1 MVDKRRRF
9 EQGTSI
15 RSQSEKTNNKL
26 YISGINCEPETAYEE
41 FTAVKR
47 SYAKADGIE
56 AYHGYLSFKE
66 QNITPELTMKIGT
79 EFAQEVWGKRFQV
92 LVTVHTDTE
101 HPHCHFVINS
111 VSFVDGKKL
120 WGEEKAW
127 FKFKQT
133 ADRLCEKYGLYYNPK
148 LVRGKSSSYHY
159 NREKKGEPTRYLLA
173 REAMEKALLQCTNTA
188 DLRYTLA
195 KLGYELT
202 MNDRRKYWTITP
214 KGSKKPIRL
223 VKLSADYTPE
233 GIRHRLVNNRYDR
246 PPRIDYR
253 HYRPK
258 QYKLPT
264 CGDRILQR
272 TSVIYR
278 IYLYYAFRLGVIHS
292 YRRPDP
298 AKLHWIFKDELAYLD
313 RLSEEVRLMGREKIS
328 TDVELLAYK
337 HKLEDRIQTFTDE
350 RSDLRKHSRR
360 KISADE
366 LKETKDK
373 ITHITINLRK
383 LRHELKLCEHIAERS
398 KVMEQGLRLSLT
410 TSKRQG
416 RRTRAEDMNDKF
428 KTKGDGF

>member
-1 MVDKRRRF
+1 MAVSKLW
-9 EQGTSI
+9 SI
-15 RSQSEKTNNKL
+15 NEDGLSRVLQYAANPKKTNNKL

-173 REAMEKALLQCTNTA
+173 REAMEKALLQCTNTP

-398 KVMEQGLRLSLT
+398 KVMEQGLETVLNDEQ
-410 TSKRQG
+410 K
-416 RRTRAEDMNDKF
+416 TRAKNKSRGYER
-428 KTKGDGF
+428 

>member
-1 MVDKRRRF
+1 MAVSKLW
-9 EQGTSI
+9 SI
-15 RSQSEKTNNKL
+15 NEDGLSRVLQYAANPKKTNNKL

-120 WGEEKAW
+120 WGKEKAW

-337 HKLEDRIQTFTDE
+337 HKLEDRIQTFSDE

-398 KVMEQGLRLSLT
+398 KVMEQGLETVLNDEQ
-410 TSKRQG
+410 K
-416 RRTRAEDMNDKF
+416 TRAKNKSRGYER
-428 KTKGDGF
+428 

>member
-1 MVDKRRRF
+1 MAVSKLW
-9 EQGTSI
+9 SI
-15 RSQSEKTNNKL
+15 NEDGLSRVLQYAANPKKTNNKL

-398 KVMEQGLRLSLT
+398 KVMEQGLETVL
-410 TSKRQG
+410 
-416 RRTRAEDMNDKF
+416 NDEQ
-428 KTKGDGF
+428 KTMAKNKSRGYER

>member
-1 MVDKRRRF
+1 MAVSKLWLINEGGLSMVLQYAANPK
-9 EQGTSI
+9 
-15 RSQSEKTNNKL
+15 KTNNKL
-26 YISGINCEPETAYEE
+26 YVNGINCEPETAYEE
-41 FTAVKR
+41 FTAVKH
-47 SYAKADGIE
+47 SYAKTGGIE

-66 QNITPELTMKIGT
+66 QDITPELSLKIGT

-120 WGEEKAW
+120 WGKEKAW

-133 ADRLCEKYGLYYNPK
+133 ADRLCEKY
-148 LVRGKSSSYHY
+148 
-159 NREKKGEPTRYLLA
+159 GEPTRYLLA

-214 KGSKKPIRL
+214 KGCKKPIRL

-253 HYRPK
+253 DNRPK
-258 QYKLPT
+258 QYNLPT

-272 TSVIYR
+272 TSGIYR

-298 AKLHWIFKDELAYLD
+298 AKLHWIFKEELAYLD

-337 HKLEDRIQTFTDE
+337 HKLEDRIQTFSDE

-398 KVMEQGLRLSLT
+398 KVMEQGLETVLNDEQ
-410 TSKRQG
+410 K
-416 RRTRAEDMNDKF
+416 TRAKNKSRGYER
-428 KTKGDGF
+428 

>member
-1 MVDKRRRF
+1 MAVSKLW
-9 EQGTSI
+9 SI
-15 RSQSEKTNNKL
+15 NEDGLSRVLQYAANPKKTNNKL

-373 ITHITINLRK
+373 ITRITINLRK

-398 KVMEQGLRLSLT
+398 KVMEQGLETVLNDEQ
-410 TSKRQG
+410 K
-416 RRTRAEDMNDKF
+416 TRAKNKSRGYER
-428 KTKGDGF
+428 

>member
-1 MVDKRRRF
+1 MAVSKLW
-9 EQGTSI
+9 SI
-15 RSQSEKTNNKL
+15 NEGGLSRVLQYAANPKKTNNKL
-26 YISGINCEPETAYEE
+26 YVIGINCEPETAYEE

-47 SYAKADGIE
+47 SYAKTGGVE

-66 QNITPELTMKIGT
+66 QDITPELSLKIGT

-92 LVTVHTDTE
+92 LVTVHNDTN

-111 VSFVDGKKL
+111 VSFVDGKRL

-148 LVRGKSSSYHY
+148 PIRGRSSSFHY

-173 REAMEKALLQCTNTA
+173 REAMEKALSQCTNTA

-202 MNDRRKYWTITP
+202 MNDKRKYWTITS
-214 KGSKKPIRL
+214 KGYKKPMRL
-223 VKLSADYTPE
+223 VKLNADYTPE
-233 GIRHRLVNNRYDR
+233 GIRRRLVNNRYDR
-246 PPRIDYR
+246 PPRIDFR
-253 HYRPK
+253 QYRPK
-258 QYKLPT
+258 QYNLPT

-272 TSVIYR
+272 TSGIYR

-298 AKLHWIFKDELAYLD
+298 AKLHWIFKEELAYLD
-313 RLSEEVRLMGREKIS
+313 RLSEEVRMMGREKIT

-337 HKLEDRIQTFTDE
+337 QKLEDRIQTFTDE
-350 RSDLRKHSRR
+350 RADLRKHSRR

-366 LKETKDK
+366 LNETKDK
-373 ITHITINLRK
+373 ISHITINLRK

-398 KVMEQGLRLSLT
+398 KVMEQGLETVLNDERNS
-410 TSKRQG
+410 
-416 RRTRAEDMNDKF
+416 RAKNKSRGYER
-428 KTKGDGF
+428 

>member
-1 MVDKRRRF
+1 MAVSKLW
-9 EQGTSI
+9 SI
-15 RSQSEKTNNKL
+15 NEDGLSRVLQYAANPKKTNNKL

-120 WGEEKAW
+120 LGEEKAW

-398 KVMEQGLRLSLT
+398 KVMEQGLETVLNDEQ
-410 TSKRQG
+410 K
-416 RRTRAEDMNDKF
+416 TRAKNKSRGYER
-428 KTKGDGF
+428 

>member
-1 MVDKRRRF
+1 MAVSKLW
-9 EQGTSI
+9 SI
-15 RSQSEKTNNKL
+15 NEDGLSRVLQYAANPKKTNNKL

-298 AKLHWIFKDELAYLD
+298 AKLHWIFKEELAYLD

-398 KVMEQGLRLSLT
+398 KVMEQGLETVLNDEQ
-410 TSKRQG
+410 K
-416 RRTRAEDMNDKF
+416 TRAKNKSRGYER
-428 KTKGDGF
+428 

>member
-1 MVDKRRRF
+1 MAVSKLW
-9 EQGTSI
+9 SI
-15 RSQSEKTNNKL
+15 NEGGLSSVLQYAANSKKTNNKL
-26 YISGINCEPETAYEE
+26 YISGINYEPETAYEE

-127 FKFKQT
+127 FKFEQT

-148 LVRGKSSSYHY
+148 PVRGRGSSYHY

-272 TSVIYR
+272 TSGIYR

-292 YRRPDP
+292 YRRPDS
-298 AKLHWIFKDELAYLD
+298 AKLHWIFKEELAYLD
-313 RLSEEVRLMGREKIS
+313 RLSEKVRLMSREKIS
-328 TDVELLAYK
+328 TDVELFAYK
-337 HKLEDRIQTFTDE
+337 HKLEDKIQTFTDE
-350 RSDLRKHSRR
+350 RADLRKYARR

-366 LKETKDK
+366 IKETKDK
-373 ITHITINLRK
+373 IMHITINLRK
-383 LRHELKLCEHIAERS
+383 LLHELKLCEHIAERS
-398 KVMEQGLRLSLT
+398 KVMEQGLETVLNDEQ
-410 TSKRQG
+410 K
-416 RRTRAEDMNDKF
+416 TRAKNKSRGYER
-428 KTKGDGF
+428 

>member
-1 MVDKRRRF
+1 MAVSKLW
-9 EQGTSI
+9 SI
-15 RSQSEKTNNKL
+15 NEDGLSRVLQYAANPKKTNNKL

-66 QNITPELTMKIGT
+66 HNITPELTMKIGT

-398 KVMEQGLRLSLT
+398 KVMEQGLETVLNDEQ
-410 TSKRQG
+410 K
-416 RRTRAEDMNDKF
+416 TRAKNKSRGYER
-428 KTKGDGF
+428 

>member
-1 MVDKRRRF
+1 MAVSKLW
-9 EQGTSI
+9 SI
-15 RSQSEKTNNKL
+15 NEDGLSRVLQHAANPKKTNNKL

-398 KVMEQGLRLSLT
+398 KVMEQGLETVLNDEQ
-410 TSKRQG
+410 K
-416 RRTRAEDMNDKF
+416 TRAKNKSRGYER
-428 KTKGDGF
+428 

>member
-1 MVDKRRRF
+1 MAVSKLW
-9 EQGTSI
+9 SI
-15 RSQSEKTNNKL
+15 NEDGLSRVLQYAANPKKTNNKL

-246 PPRIDYR
+246 PPRIEYR

-398 KVMEQGLRLSLT
+398 KVMEQGLETVLNDEQ
-410 TSKRQG
+410 K
-416 RRTRAEDMNDKF
+416 TRAKNKSRGYER
-428 KTKGDGF
+428 

>member
-1 MVDKRRRF
+1 MAVSKLW
-9 EQGTSI
+9 SI
-15 RSQSEKTNNKL
+15 NEDGLSRVLQYAANPKKTNNKL

-313 RLSEEVRLMGREKIS
+313 RLSEEVRLMDREKIS

-398 KVMEQGLRLSLT
+398 KVMEQGLETVLNDEQ
-410 TSKRQG
+410 K
-416 RRTRAEDMNDKF
+416 TRAKNKSRGYER
-428 KTKGDGF
+428 

>member
-1 MVDKRRRF
+1 MAVSKLW
-9 EQGTSI
+9 SI
-15 RSQSEKTNNKL
+15 NEDGLIRVLQYAANPKKTNNKL

-398 KVMEQGLRLSLT
+398 KVMEQGLETVLNDEQ
-410 TSKRQG
+410 K
-416 RRTRAEDMNDKF
+416 TRAKNKSRGYER
-428 KTKGDGF
+428 

>member
-1 MVDKRRRF
+1 MAVSKLW
-9 EQGTSI
+9 SI
-15 RSQSEKTNNKL
+15 NEDGLSRVLQYAANPKKTNNKL

-328 TDVELLAYK
+328 TDVDLLAYK

-398 KVMEQGLRLSLT
+398 KVMEQGLETVLNDEQ
-410 TSKRQG
+410 K
-416 RRTRAEDMNDKF
+416 TRAKNKSRGYER
-428 KTKGDGF
+428 

>member
-1 MVDKRRRF
+1 MAVSKLW
-9 EQGTSI
+9 SI
-15 RSQSEKTNNKL
+15 NEDGLSRVLQYAANPKKTNNKL

-298 AKLHWIFKDELAYLD
+298 AKLHWIFKEELAYLD

-337 HKLEDRIQTFTDE
+337 HKLEDRIQTFSDE

-398 KVMEQGLRLSLT
+398 KVMEQGLETVLNDEQ
-410 TSKRQG
+410 K
-416 RRTRAEDMNDKF
+416 TRAKNKSRGYER
-428 KTKGDGF
+428 

>member
-1 MVDKRRRF
+1 MAVSKLW
-9 EQGTSI
+9 SI
-15 RSQSEKTNNKL
+15 NEDGLSRVLQYAANPKKTNNKL

-56 AYHGYLSFKE
+56 AYHGYHSFKE

-398 KVMEQGLRLSLT
+398 KVMEQGLETVLNDEQ
-410 TSKRQG
+410 K
-416 RRTRAEDMNDKF
+416 TRAKNKSRGYER
-428 KTKGDGF
+428 

>member
-1 MVDKRRRF
+1 MAVSKLW
-9 EQGTSI
+9 SI
-15 RSQSEKTNNKL
+15 NEGGLSRVLQYAANPKKTNNKL
-26 YISGINCEPETAYEE
+26 YVSGINCEPETAYEE

-47 SYAKADGIE
+47 SYAKAGGIE

-66 QNITPELTMKIGT
+66 QDITPELSLKIGT

-92 LVTVHTDTE
+92 LVTVHTDTN

-111 VSFVDGKKL
+111 VSFVDGKRL

-148 LVRGKSSSYHY
+148 PVRGRSSSYHY

-173 REAMEKALLQCTNTA
+173 CEAMEKALSQCTNTA
-188 DLRYTLA
+188 DLRFTLA

-214 KGSKKPIRL
+214 KGCKKPIRL

-233 GIRHRLVNNRYDR
+233 GIRRRLVNNRYDR
-246 PPRIDYR
+246 PPRIDYKF
-253 HYRPK
+253 YRPK
-258 QYKLPT
+258 QYNLPT

-272 TSVIYR
+272 TSGIYR

-298 AKLHWIFKDELAYLD
+298 AKLHWIFKEELAYLD

-337 HKLEDRIQTFTDE
+337 HKLEERIQTFTDE

-360 KISADE
+360 KISANE
-366 LKETKDK
+366 LNETKDK

-383 LRHELKLCEHIAERS
+383 LHHELKLCEHIAERS
-398 KVMEQGLRLSLT
+398 KAMEQGLETVLNDERKS
-410 TSKRQG
+410 
-416 RRTRAEDMNDKF
+416 RAKNKSREYER
-428 KTKGDGF
+428 

>member
-1 MVDKRRRF
+1 MAVSKLW
-9 EQGTSI
+9 SI
-15 RSQSEKTNNKL
+15 NEDGLSRVLQYAANPKKTNNKL

-202 MNDRRKYWTITP
+202 LNDRRKYWTITP

-398 KVMEQGLRLSLT
+398 KVMEQGLETVLNDEQ
-410 TSKRQG
+410 K
-416 RRTRAEDMNDKF
+416 TRAKNKSRGYER
-428 KTKGDGF
+428 

>member
-1 MVDKRRRF
+1 MAVSKLW
-9 EQGTSI
+9 SI
-15 RSQSEKTNNKL
+15 NEDGLSRVLQYAANPKKTNNKL

-313 RLSEEVRLMGREKIS
+313 RLSEEVRLIGREKIS

-398 KVMEQGLRLSLT
+398 KVMEQGLETVLNDEQ
-410 TSKRQG
+410 K
-416 RRTRAEDMNDKF
+416 TRAKNKSRGYER
-428 KTKGDGF
+428 

>member
-1 MVDKRRRF
+1 MAVSKLW
-9 EQGTSI
+9 SI
-15 RSQSEKTNNKL
+15 NEDGLSRVLQYAANPKKTNNKL

-383 LRHELKLCEHIAERS
+383 LSHELKLCEHIAERS
-398 KVMEQGLRLSLT
+398 KVMEQGLETVLNDEQ
-410 TSKRQG
+410 K
-416 RRTRAEDMNDKF
+416 TRAKNKSRGYER
-428 KTKGDGF
+428 

>member
-1 MVDKRRRF
+1 MAVSKLWAINEGGLSRVL
-9 EQGTSI
+9 QYAANPK
-15 RSQSEKTNNKL
+15 KTNNKL
-26 YISGINCEPETAYEE
+26 YVNGINCEPETAYEE
-41 FTAVKR
+41 FTAVKH
-47 SYAKADGIE
+47 SYAKTGGIE

-66 QNITPELTMKIGT
+66 QDITPELSLKIGT
-79 EFAQEVWGKRFQV
+79 EFAQEV
-92 LVTVHTDTE
+92 
-101 HPHCHFVINS
+101 
-111 VSFVDGKKL
+111 

-133 ADRLCEKYGLYYNPK
+133 ANRLCEKYGLYYNPK
-148 LVRGKSSSYHY
+148 PVRGKSSSYHY

-173 REAMEKALLQCTNTA
+173 REAMEKTLSHSTNPKALKFSLSQ
-188 DLRYTLA
+188 
-195 KLGYELT
+195 LGYELT

-233 GIRHRLVNNRYDR
+233 GIRRRLVNNRYDR

-253 HYRPK
+253 DNRPK
-258 QYKLPT
+258 QYNLPT

-272 TSVIYR
+272 TSGIYR

-313 RLSEEVRLMGREKIS
+313 RLSEEVRLMSREKIS
-328 TDVELLAYK
+328 TDVELFAYK
-337 HKLEDRIQTFTDE
+337 HKLEDKIQTFTDE
-350 RSDLRKHSRR
+350 RADLRKYARR

-366 LKETKDK
+366 IKETKDK
-373 ITHITINLRK
+373 IMHITINLRK

-398 KVMEQGLRLSLT
+398 KVMEQGLETVLNDEQ
-410 TSKRQG
+410 K
-416 RRTRAEDMNDKF
+416 TRAKNKSRGYER
-428 KTKGDGF
+428 

>member
-1 MVDKRRRF
+1 MAVSKLW
-9 EQGTSI
+9 SI
-15 RSQSEKTNNKL
+15 NEDGLSRVLQYAANPKKTNNKL

-313 RLSEEVRLMGREKIS
+313 RLSEKVRLMGREKIS

-398 KVMEQGLRLSLT
+398 KVMEQGLETVLNDEQ
-410 TSKRQG
+410 K
-416 RRTRAEDMNDKF
+416 TRAKNKSRGYER
-428 KTKGDGF
+428 

>member
-1 MVDKRRRF
+1 MAVSKLW
-9 EQGTSI
+9 SI
-15 RSQSEKTNNKL
+15 NEDGLSRVLQYAANPKKTNNKL

-79 EFAQEVWGKRFQV
+79 EFAQAVWGKRFQV

-398 KVMEQGLRLSLT
+398 KVMEQGLETVLNDEQ
-410 TSKRQG
+410 K
-416 RRTRAEDMNDKF
+416 TRAKNKSRGYER
-428 KTKGDGF
+428 

>member
-1 MVDKRRRF
+1 MAVSKLW
-9 EQGTSI
+9 SI
-15 RSQSEKTNNKL
+15 NEDGLSRVLQYAANPKKTNNKL

-133 ADRLCEKYGLYYNPK
+133 ADRLCENYGLYYNPK

-398 KVMEQGLRLSLT
+398 KVMEQGLETVLNDEQ
-410 TSKRQG
+410 K
-416 RRTRAEDMNDKF
+416 TRAKNKSRGYER
-428 KTKGDGF
+428 

>member
-1 MVDKRRRF
+1 MAVSKLW
-9 EQGTSI
+9 SI
-15 RSQSEKTNNKL
+15 NEGGLSRVLQYAANPKKTNNKL

-101 HPHCHFVINS
+101 HSHCHFVINS

-120 WGEEKAW
+120 WGEEKVW

-148 LVRGKSSSYHY
+148 PVRGRSSSYHY
-159 NREKKGEPTRYLLA
+159 NREKEGEPTRYLLA

-214 KGSKKPIRL
+214 KGCKKPICL

-233 GIRHRLVNNRYDR
+233 SIRHRLVNNRYDR

-264 CGDRILQR
+264 W
-272 TSVIYR
+272 
-278 IYLYYAFRLGVIHS
+278 
-292 YRRPDP
+292 RR
-298 AKLHWIFKDELAYLD
+298 
-313 RLSEEVRLMGREKIS
+313 
-328 TDVELLAYK
+328 
-337 HKLEDRIQTFTDE
+337 
-350 RSDLRKHSRR
+350 
-360 KISADE
+360 
-366 LKETKDK
+366 
-373 ITHITINLRK
+373 
-383 LRHELKLCEHIAERS
+383 
-398 KVMEQGLRLSLT
+398 
-410 TSKRQG
+410 
-416 RRTRAEDMNDKF
+416 
-428 KTKGDGF
+428 